1 MAMPRWFKKGMAIL
15 KVILYSTD
23 VGSDFWVGIDLIIRC
38 HYKFAAAVFTFVL
51 FPGCVKGWFYFP
63 ITVKVEKLARERNRP
78 NDKRLLG

>member
-1 MAMPRWFKKGMAIL
+1 MAIL
-15 KVILYSTD
+15 KVILYSGD

-63 ITVKVEKLARERNRP
+63 GSVKLEKYIREVGIDRP
-78 NDKRLLG
+78 NYLRLLG